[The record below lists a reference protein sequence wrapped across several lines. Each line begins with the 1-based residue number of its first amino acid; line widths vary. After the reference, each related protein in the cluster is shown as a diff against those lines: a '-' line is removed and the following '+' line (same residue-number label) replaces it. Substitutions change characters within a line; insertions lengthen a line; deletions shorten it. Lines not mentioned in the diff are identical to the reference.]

1 MIFLYIVLLQKKL
14 LYNSKSVISEY
25 LLLIIEWIP
34 DCKIDFEVKNLDS
47 KRVRPAAQLI
57 ATAIIFTTLL
67 VMGMQFTV
75 HHFTSKESL
84 IFPIIILSIVLS
96 YHLLIDRKLIANKNN
111 LLVSGPLIVFAIYYV
126 LNINRNAPLK
136 LEYIAYFLTIVLLF
150 TAIVFFKNRIV
161 DKRMWIVFVFI
172 YANVFFLPIL
182 FSINNLIAANSNGI
196 IAFLLLFFCLINL
209 KEKNIILKSLNI
221 YTTILLVITLF
232 TATSRTA
239 MMAFFIVIF
248 TFFVIKYFYRYT
260 FYIVTALILL
270 SPIVTGLYIYLKH
283 TSIGQ
288 SLNDLSFQVTGK
300 NFFSGRDR
308 IWSEAVENVLQNS
321 AFWMGLG
328 VNNEFQELG
337 GYLHNLYVQV
347 FFQSGFIGLV
357 LVGALLLSIAFAV
370 GKAKVIDTDFRILI
384 AYFTAI
390 LFLQVFE
397 GHLIYKFEIISVL
410 IWIIIAFLIRKSSYT
425 QDMYLTSEN

>member
-1 MIFLYIVLLQKKL
+1 M
-14 LYNSKSVISEY
+14 
-25 LLLIIEWIP
+25 
-34 DCKIDFEVKNLDS
+34 DS
-47 KRVRPAAQLI
+47 TRIRPVAQLI
-57 ATAIIFTTLL
+57 ATAGIFATLL

-84 IFPIIILSIVLS
+84 IFPTVILSIVLI

-111 LLVSGPLIVFAIYYV
+111 LLITGSLILFATYYV
-126 LNINRNAPLK
+126 LNINRDAPLK
-136 LEYIAYFLTIVLLF
+136 LEYITYFLTIVLLF

-161 DKRMWIVFVFI
+161 DIRMWIVFVFI
-172 YANVFFLPIL
+172 YANVFFLPTL
-182 FSINNLIAANSNGI
+182 LSINKLIAANSNGI

-209 KEKNIILKSLNI
+209 KEKNIIIKSLNI

-239 MMAFFIVIF
+239 MMAFIIVILV
-248 TFFVIKYFYRYT
+248 FFAIKYLHKYT
-260 FYIVTALILL
+260 FHILVSIIIMSPIVTALY
-270 SPIVTGLYIYLKH
+270 VYLKH

-288 SLNDLSFQVTGK
+288 SLNGLSLQVTGK

-308 IWSEAVENVLQNS
+308 IWGEAVESVFQNS
-321 AFWMGLG
+321 FFWTGSG
-328 VNNEFQELG
+328 VNMEFKELG
-337 GYLHNLYVQV
+337 GYLHNLYIQV
-347 FFQSGFIGLV
+347 FYQSGLIGLM
-357 LVGALLLSIAFAV
+357 LVGGLLLLIALAV

-384 AYFTAI
+384 GYFTAI

-410 IWIIIAFLIRKSSYT
+410 SWIIIAFLVRKSSHK
-425 QDMYLTSEN
+425 QDTHLISEESDLKKLLNH

>member
-1 MIFLYIVLLQKKL
+1 M
-14 LYNSKSVISEY
+14 EY
-25 LLLIIEWIP
+25 GRLIIGSDP

-47 KRVRPAAQLI
+47 TRVRPVAQLI
-57 ATAIIFTTLL
+57 ATAIIFATLL

-84 IFPIIILSIVLS
+84 IFPTVILSIVLI

-111 LLVSGPLIVFAIYYV
+111 LLVTGSLILFATYYV
-126 LNINRNAPLK
+126 LNINRDAPLK
-136 LEYIAYFLTIVLLF
+136 LEYITYFLTIVLLF

-182 FSINNLIAANSNGI
+182 LSINKLIAANSNGI

-239 MMAFFIVIF
+239 MMAFFIVVF
-248 TFFVIKYFYRYT
+248 TFFAIKYLYKYI
-260 FYIVTALILL
+260 FYIVTSLILL
-270 SPIVTGLYIYLKH
+270 SPMITGLYIYLKH

-288 SLNDLSFQVTGK
+288 SLNDLSIQVTGK

-321 AFWMGLG
+321 AFWTGLG

-357 LVGALLLSIAFAV
+357 LVGALLFSIAFAV
-370 GKAKVIDTDFRILI
+370 GKAKVIDTDFRILLG
-384 AYFTAI
+384 YFTAI

-410 IWIIIAFLIRKSSYT
+410 MWIIIAFLIRKASHRLPDYT
-425 QDMYLTSEN
+425 ALEKES